1 MIEHLL
7 YGFSHLADP
16 MLLLLIIVSIAG
28 GIVIGALPGF
38 SPTMGVALLVPFTF
52 AMTPVEGLTVLAGVY
67 TGAVYGGSISA
78 ILLNIPGAPANIAT
92 LFDGYPMAQKG
103 EGRKALLASAIA
115 SAHGGFLSAVALLI
129 FAPLLAVVALK
140 FGAAEKFWMA
150 VFGLVI
156 IASLGTG
163 KELIKGLVSGGFGVW
178 LGLIGTSP
186 STGEPRFTF
195 GIMDLWGGIN
205 LIPALVGFFAFTQV
219 LIYFESIMQSGERQI
234 IQAPTK
240 KGDIWA
246 LYKETWLKF
255 KKLQLFTGILG
266 IILGIIPGAGAQVGG
281 IVAYDQAK
289 RFSKNPSEYGTGK
302 IEGVIAPECANNAT
316 VGGSLIPLLTLGIP
330 GSPTAAVLLGGL
342 LIHGLWPGP
351 LLFSVNGEITFTFMA
366 AFLLSQIAL
375 LFVAI
380 VILNYAAH
388 ILKVKDFY
396 LGPSVIA
403 LCLFGSFAVNNNF
416 FDIYV
421 MLVLGIIGY
430 FFLKIGILPAPA
442 VLGLIL
448 GRIAEENFILGMR
461 TGLAKDGVWHY
472 FFSRPISLGVIAIIL
487 ALIASTIWMERNR
500 LKKEKMDRAVNGKID
515 EEVNREL
522 KAPRGIL
529 SQDAL
534 LGMGLLAICILTWQL
549 YLTNLSNEAALFPTL
564 IFAFLGIVAVVQI
577 IFATFVYSDTPKW
590 IPWKVI
596 GEVSIATAIAIVLA
610 KTLGF
615 YTVTFLLMVYI
626 GYRMVVYSG
635 KSGIKHLHKLI
646 LFGIGAV
653 LTLYLAFG
661 LFLYLPTPRGILF

>member
-16 MLLLLIIVSIAG
+16 MLLMLIVVSLAG

-115 SAHGGFLSAVALLI
+115 SAHGGFLSAIALLI

-140 FGAAEKFWMA
+140 FGAAEKFWVA

-178 LGLIGTSP
+178 LGMIGTSP

-219 LIYFESIMQSGERQI
+219 LIYFENIMQSGERQI

-266 IILGIIPGAGAQVGG
+266 TILGIIPGAGGQVGG

-448 GRIAEENFILGMR
+448 GRIAEESFILGMR

-487 ALIASTIWMERNR
+487 AVVASTIWMERNR
-500 LKKEKMDRAVNGKID
+500 LKAEKMARAVNGKVD
-515 EEVNREL
+515 EEVNR
-522 KAPRGIL
+522 APRGIL
-529 SQDAL
+529 SQDAI
-534 LGMGLLAICILTWQL
+534 LGMVLLAICILTWQL
-549 YLTNLSNEAALFPTL
+549 YLTNLSKEAAIFPTVT
-564 IFAFLGIVAVVQI
+564 FAFLGIVAVVQI
-577 IFATFVYSDTPKW
+577 IFATFVYSDPPKW

-596 GEVSIATAIAIVLA
+596 GEVSIATAITIVLA

>member
-1 MIEHLL
+1 MLEHLL

-16 MLLLLIIVSIAG
+16 MLLMLIVVSLAG

-52 AMTPVEGLTVLAGVY
+52 VMTPVEGLTVLAGVY

-103 EGRKALLASAIA
+103 EGRKALLASAMA
-115 SAHGGFLSAVALLI
+115 SAHGGFISAVALLI

-140 FGAAEKFWMA
+140 FGAAEKFWVA

-163 KELIKGLVSGGFGVW
+163 KELIKGLISGGFGVW
-178 LGLIGTSP
+178 LGLIGISP

-205 LIPALVGFFAFTQV
+205 LIPALVGFFAFSQV
-219 LIYFESIMQSGERQI
+219 LIYFENVMRSGEKQI
-234 IQAPTK
+234 IQAPTQ
-240 KGDIWA
+240 KGDIWS
-246 LYKETWLKF
+246 LYKEMWLKF

-266 IILGIIPGAGAQVGG
+266 TILGIIPGAGGQVGG
-281 IVAYDQAK
+281 IVAYDQVK

-351 LLFSVNGEITFTFMA
+351 LLFSINAEITFTFMA
-366 AFLLSQIAL
+366 AFLLSQVAL
-375 LFVAI
+375 LFVAV

-388 ILKVKDFY
+388 ILKVREFY

-416 FDIYV
+416 FDVYV
-421 MLVLGIIGY
+421 MLVLGIVGY

-448 GRIAEENFILGMR
+448 GRIAEENFLLGMR
-461 TGLAKDGVWHY
+461 IGLAKDGVWHY

-487 ALIASTIWMERNR
+487 AVIASTIWMERNR
-500 LKKEKMDRAVNGKID
+500 IKKERMDKAADNKAVEKDNI
-515 EEVNREL
+515 EL
-522 KAPRGIL
+522 KASKGIF
-529 SQDAL
+529 SQDAIMGIIL
-534 LGMGLLAICILTWQL
+534 LVISILTWQL
-549 YLTNLSNEAALFPTL
+549 YLKDLSKEAAIFPTVT
-564 IFAFLGIVAVVQI
+564 FVFLGIIAVVQI
-577 IFATFVYSDTPKW
+577 IFATFVYSDPPKW
-590 IPWKVI
+590 IPWKVV
-596 GEVSIATAIAIVLA
+596 GEISLATIIAIVFA

-615 YTVTFLLMVYI
+615 YTVTFLLMVYV

-635 KSGIKHLHKLI
+635 KNGIKHLHKLI
-646 LFGIGAV
+646 LFGVGAV

-661 LFLYLPTPRGILF
+661 VFLYLPTPRGIFF